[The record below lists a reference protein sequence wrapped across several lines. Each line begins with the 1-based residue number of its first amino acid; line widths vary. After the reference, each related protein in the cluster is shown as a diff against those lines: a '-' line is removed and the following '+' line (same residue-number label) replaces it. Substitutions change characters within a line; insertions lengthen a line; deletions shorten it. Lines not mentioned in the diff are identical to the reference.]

1 MKAILRWFEFI
12 PRLKVNFSKSR
23 LFGVYV
29 ACSFMEG
36 ATSLLHCKKGFL
48 TFCVIGASGRSKP
61 AVVLNLGS
69 GGEDD

>member
-23 LFGVYV
+23 LFAVYV

-36 ATSLLHCKKGFL
+36 AASFLHCKKGNVPFIYLDLQVGANPRKAL
-48 TFCVIGASGRSKP
+48 T
-61 AVVLNLGS
+61 
-69 GGEDD
+69 